1 MAGYEFSESRYEK
14 MDYRRCGRSG
24 LKLPAISL
32 GLFQRLGETG
42 SEDLC
47 REVCYAAF
55 DAGITH
61 FDLANNYGTPDGH
74 SEAAFG
80 PILRDMPR
88 DELIVS
94 TKAGFDMW
102 PGPYGNWGSKKYL
115 VASLDQSLKRMGLDY
130 VDIFYHHRP
139 DPDTPLAETL
149 GALDGIVR
157 SGKALYVGLSNY
169 KGPEFSA
176 AVKFIADNNL
186 APITIHQPKYNL
198 ITRNCE
204 ADLLPETERA
214 GTGVIA
220 YSVLAKGVL
229 TDRYLTGLP
238 AGSRLDAM
246 GESGKKQY
254 QQLTQSGYLE
264 KIAKLNAVAQDRGL
278 TLGQL
283 AVAWPLHDGRVTS
296 VLVGVSSVQQ
306 LAENVE
312 AVQAPPLTEDE
323 LKRIDEIVLGE

>member
-1 MAGYEFSESRYEK
+1 MACHEFSETRYEK

-32 GLFQRLGETG
+32 GLFQRLGESG
-42 SEDLC
+42 KEDLC

-61 FDLANNYGTPDGH
+61 FDLANNYGTPPGR
-74 SEAAFG
+74 SEETFG
-80 PILRDMPR
+80 KILRDMPR
-88 DELIVS
+88 DEMIVS

-115 VASLDQSLKRMGLDY
+115 IASLDQSLKRMGLDY

-139 DPDTPLAETL
+139 DPETPLAETL

-169 KGPEFSA
+169 KGAEFSA
-176 AVKFIADNNL
+176 AVEFISSNNL

-198 ITRNCE
+198 INRNCE
-204 ADLLPETERA
+204 ADLLDKTDQA

-220 YSVLAKGVL
+220 YSVLAKGIL
-229 TDRYLTGLP
+229 TDRYLSGIP
-238 AGSRLDAM
+238 AGSRLEAM
-246 GESGKKQY
+246 GESGRKQY
-254 QQLTQSGYLE
+254 KKLKQGGYLD
-264 KIAKLNAVAQDRGL
+264 KIAKLNAIAQDRGL

-283 AVAWPLHDGRVTS
+283 AVAWPLHDSRVTS
-296 VLVGVSSVQQ
+296 VLVGVSNTQQ
-306 LAENVE
+306 LAENIM

-323 LKRIDEIVLGE
+323 LKRIDEIVLT